1 MSTRA
6 KYTRLPAKSEVAENK
21 ADTDIIL
28 RKSQGYGKYIGRAL
42 TLYFDEKKPFVVL
55 RAADRV
61 IDRAIW
67 VAEVLKRKV
76 AGLHQITRLTEQKI
90 VDTYA
95 PKEEGLLEVKVER
108 FLTVIEIT
116 LTKEPTAAQ
125 KAEPGYQQ
133 PIKANEAELLDAAK
147 WEDDKKVRAERRERR
162 EKGED
167 REDRGDRGGRRD
179 REDRGDRRDNR
190 DNRDNRDRRDRG
202 DREDRR
208 DRRDNEERRDNR
220 DNRDNRDRR
229 DREERPREN
238 REGGE
243 RRRGRNQNRD

>member
-6 KYTRLPAKSEVAENK
+6 KYTRVPTQSEVAENK

-76 AGLHQITRLTEQKI
+76 AGLHQITRLNEQKI

-95 PKEEGLLEVKVER
+95 PKEEGLLQVEVER
-108 FLTVIEIT
+108 FLTVIEIV
-116 LTKEPTAAQ
+116 LTKEPTGSQ
-125 KAEPGYQQ
+125 KT
-133 PIKANEAELLDAAK
+133 
-147 WEDDKKVRAERRERR
+147 
-162 EKGED
+162 
-167 REDRGDRGGRRD
+167 
-179 REDRGDRRDNR
+179 
-190 DNRDNRDRRDRG
+190 
-202 DREDRR
+202 
-208 DRRDNEERRDNR
+208 
-220 DNRDNRDRR
+220 
-229 DREERPREN
+229 
-238 REGGE
+238 
-243 RRRGRNQNRD
+243 